1 MNIRSWVFFLFLM
14 NFIKNSDM
22 SYYHNVRDK
31 MFLLDVSQIDKLTQ
45 NAMILG
51 SEYWKAKPTQKQWT
65 YLII

>member
-1 MNIRSWVFFLFLM
+1 M